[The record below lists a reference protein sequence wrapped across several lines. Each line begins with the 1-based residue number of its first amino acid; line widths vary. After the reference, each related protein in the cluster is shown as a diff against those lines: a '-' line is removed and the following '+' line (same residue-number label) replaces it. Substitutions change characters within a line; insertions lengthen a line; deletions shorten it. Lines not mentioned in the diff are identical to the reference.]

1 MAWVTELYG
10 PILEELSEMEH
21 RRWTLER
28 EREGWRVGAF
38 DPDAKTRPEMTP
50 YNELSEADRENIRL
64 IVRAV
69 PENLSAIGFELY
81 RKAV

>member
-1 MAWVTELYG
+1 
-10 PILEELSEMEH
+10 MEH